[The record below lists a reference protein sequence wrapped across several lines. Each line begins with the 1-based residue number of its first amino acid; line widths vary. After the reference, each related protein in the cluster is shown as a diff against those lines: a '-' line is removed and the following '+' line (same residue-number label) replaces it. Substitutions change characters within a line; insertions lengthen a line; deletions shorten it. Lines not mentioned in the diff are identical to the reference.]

1 MTAAPDKAAGAT
13 VGRAEFVA
21 LMAMLFATIAF
32 SIDGMLPALPD
43 IAAELSAADPK
54 RAQLVV
60 TSFVFGMGIGTLLTG
75 PLSDTFGRRPVL
87 LAGALLYMAGA
98 LLSVLSQS
106 LELLLAAR
114 VIMGLGAA
122 GPRVV
127 AMAIIRDLFSGRD
140 MARIMSFVM
149 LVFTLVPALA
159 PLVGAGIIAISSWRG
174 VFVAF
179 VLFSLFSGAWFYLRQ
194 PETLA
199 PDRRRP
205 FSAVTLWRGVSEVMR
220 HRVSAL
226 STLTQATVMG
236 LLFAAISNVQ
246 PIFDI
251 TYGAAGSFPL
261 WFCLIALISGT
272 SSLLNARIVVRL
284 GMRAVTGRALVA
296 QLAASAVATV
306 VIGAQL
312 LPQGAEFW
320 LFLLWMQGV
329 FFMLGLTIGNLNALA
344 MEPMGHLAGLAA
356 SVVGAVATVLAVFIA
371 IPISLLFDGTPFWLM
386 LGAVLCSALGRI
398 LIALIPKEIE
408 LHPTEPLLHTGE

>member
-1 MTAAPDKAAGAT
+1 T
-13 VGRAEFVA
+13 
-21 LMAMLFATIAF
+21 
-32 SIDGMLPALPD
+32 LPD
-43 IAAELSAADPK
+43 IAAELSASNPN

-87 LAGALLYMAGA
+87 LAGAGLYITGA
-98 LLSVLSQS
+98 LLSMLSQS

-127 AMAIIRDLFSGRD
+127 AMAIIRDLFAGRD

-159 PLVGAGIIAISSWRG
+159 PLVGTGIIAISSWRG
-174 VFVAF
+174 VFAGF
-179 VLFSLFSGAWFYLRQ
+179 VLFALIGATWFYLRQ
-194 PETLA
+194 PETLE
-199 PDRRRP
+199 PDLRRP
-205 FSAVTLWRGVSEVMR
+205 FNAGTLRRGVFEVMR

-251 TYGAAGSFPL
+251 TYGAAGSFPY
-261 WFCLIALISGT
+261 WFCLIALISGS
-272 SSLLNARIVVRL
+272 SSLLNARIVARL
-284 GMRAVTGRALVA
+284 GMRTVTGRALVA
-296 QLAASAVATV
+296 QLAASTLATV
-306 VIGAQL
+306 AFGSHL

-320 LFLLWMQGV
+320 FFLLWMQGV

-356 SVVGAVATVLAVFIA
+356 SVVGAVSTVLAVFIA

-398 LIALIPKEIE
+398 LIALIPAEAE
-408 LHPTEPLLHTGE
+408 VRPSEPLSTAPSDLAR